1 MILFRHMS
9 VRIGLIAVCSV
20 ALGFVIAGCGG
31 GGGGTGSGNGSLTLG
46 ACSVTTA
53 SGQIN
58 YSTIWG
64 SAPNQASQVIDIY
77 DVDGFLVRTDSIPNR
92 NGASSS
98 NLILSNLVAGTYEL
112 RATIY
117 NSPNANG
124 GVYRQVR
131 TVADL
136 CSQGPGGANLGVMT
150 SNALTPT
157 SVRTSPASLNL
168 LTQQTSP
175 VFGTAMN
182 GSVAVFTPVNAIS
195 YGVTGG
201 VGTLSGG
208 TFTATTAGSGTVTAT
223 LNSPSLT
230 GTLPVTV
237 TTQQV
242 TQGKWTVL
250 VYMNAAND
258 LFSFSDGDM
267 NEMEQVAGNPDVR
280 FVVQWKQSKSVFPAS
295 SFDGVRRYLVKS
307 DSNTS
312 IVNSTVVQNNLRQN
326 NGDPLDMGD
335 PQTLKEFVEWG
346 KANYPADRYVLILWN
361 HGNGW
366 KRGPQDAMT
375 RGFSYDDESG
385 NSINTWEIGQALQ
398 GQTFDILS
406 WDSSLMQM
414 MEVAYEA
421 RAHASYIV
429 GSEESPPGEGL
440 PYHLVFDGFRDNPNS
455 TTAALSNEFVTGM
468 LGYAPYNTRKIT
480 QSVIDSSKLVALRQS
495 LNTLGNVLLANV
507 SSLGTAI
514 PAARN
519 NAKAYS
525 DTTTRKYRDLVDVCL
540 KLEADSTVPAQ
551 VKTACADVRAKVAA
565 AVIHEGNNA
574 NSEPSY
580 GISIDF
586 SPGTLFGTY
595 ALDYLQLEFAQDSSW
610 NEFLSQAP

>member
-64 SAPNQASQVIDIY
+64 SAPSQASQVIDIY

-175 VFGTAMN
+175 IFGTAMN
-182 GSVAVFTPVNAIS
+182 GSVAVFTPVNAIT

-208 TFTATTAGSGTVTAT
+208 TFTATTAGSGTITAT

-312 IVNSTVVQNNLRQN
+312 IVNSTVVQNNLRQT

-421 RAHASYIV
+421 RTHASYIV

-440 PYHLVFDGFRDNPNS
+440 PYHLVFDGFRDNPNA
-455 TTAALSNEFVTGM
+455 TTATLSNEFVTGM

-495 LNTLGNVLLANV
+495 LNTLGSVLLANV